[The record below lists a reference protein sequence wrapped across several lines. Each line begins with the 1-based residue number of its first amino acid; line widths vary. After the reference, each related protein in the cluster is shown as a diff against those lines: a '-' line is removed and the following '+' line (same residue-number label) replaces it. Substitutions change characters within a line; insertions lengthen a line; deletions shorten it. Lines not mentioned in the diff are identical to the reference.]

1 MQLAPDRKTSMAVAL
16 TRRHGTMLLTAF
28 EVKFSDA
35 ISSRPWTCST
45 SSQQSIVGQ
54 SDGKLL
60 PATLSHHLIVSAN

>member
-1 MQLAPDRKTSMAVAL
+1 MPAGHSRQVQN
-16 TRRHGTMLLTAF
+16 GTMLLTAF

-45 SSQQSIVGQ
+45 PLQQSIVRH

-60 PATLSHHLIVSAN
+60 PAMLSHNLIVCGSQADSL